1 MKDND
6 RSVMI
11 YNYKGKERKKERK
24 NERKKGRKEKKKIDR

>member
-11 YNYKGKERKKERK
+11 YNYKEKERK
-24 NERKKGRKEKKKIDR
+24 NERKKGRKEGKEKDR

>member
-11 YNYKGKERKKERK
+11 YNYKEKERE
-24 NERKKGRKEKKKIDR
+24 NERKKGRKEGKEKDR